1 MFISSAY
8 NETNKILDEKST
20 QYNGR
25 VNIAEPS
32 TTAIFEMQEKINV
45 RNKTSNY
52 REALTGNIEENV
64 LSQVFFSEKNIQIIQ
79 NGIRAG
85 VYEKSNQEIVVPPQ
99 NIDNLKIIMRST
111 YLQYAQHYPN
121 DITGQV
127 EKLNTLVLDYAI
139 NDVYNGAVSYLKYIQ
154 DQSTLAMP
162 MDRPLQN
169 DRDYKELETK
179 TFM

>member
-1 MFISSAY
+1 
-8 NETNKILDEKST
+8 
-20 QYNGR
+20 
-25 VNIAEPS
+25 
-32 TTAIFEMQEKINV
+32 
-45 RNKTSNY
+45 
-52 REALTGNIEENV
+52 
-64 LSQVFFSEKNIQIIQ
+64 
-79 NGIRAG
+79 
-85 VYEKSNQEIVVPPQ
+85 
-99 NIDNLKIIMRST
+99 MRST

-127 EKLNTLVLDYAI
+127 EKLNRLVLDYAV

-154 DQSTLAMP
+154 DQSTIAMP

>member
-8 NETNKILDEKST
+8 NDTHKILDEHTS
-20 QYNGR
+20 YNGR
-25 VNIAEPS
+25 VNIAQPS
-32 TTAIFEMQEKINV
+32 ETAIFEMQEKINI
-45 RNKTSNY
+45 RNKATNY

-85 VYEKSNQEIVVPPQ
+85 VYEKSNQEIIVPPQ

-127 EKLNTLVLDYAI
+127 EKLNKLVLDYSI
-139 NDVYNGAVSYLKYIQ
+139 NNVYNGALSYLKYLE
-154 DQSTLAMP
+154 DQSTLATP

-169 DRDYKELETK
+169 DRDYKQLETK